1 MALRMISGPAVQP
14 MTLQEV
20 KDHLRIDYSDMDDLI
35 TAYLEA
41 ATSHVQGQH
50 SFTGRALVTQTWEL
64 VIDHFPVHEIKIPL
78 PPLQSVES
86 IKYDASDG
94 LETTLAADQYYVD
107 NVSEPGWV
115 VPITGGW
122 PTGILDA
129 INAVRI
135 RFVAGYDPTTD
146 SPPDLRENIPRAIK
160 QAMLLYIGNFHEHRE
175 ENIVGLTTMKLP
187 FAAENLLR
195 PFRVVVPFA

>member
-1 MALRMISGPAVQP
+1 MALRLITAPAVQP
-14 MTLQEV
+14 LTLQEA
-20 KDHLRIDYSDMDDLI
+20 KDHLRIDYNDMDDLI
-35 TAYLEA
+35 DAYIAA
-41 ATSHVQGQH
+41 ATSHVEGRH

-78 PPLQSVES
+78 PPLQSVTS
-86 IKYDASDG
+86 IKYDDSAG
-94 LETTLAADQYYVD
+94 FETTLAANQYYVD
-107 NVSEPGWV
+107 DVSEPAWV

-122 PTGILDA
+122 PTAVFDA
-129 INAVRI
+129 INSVRI
-135 RFVAGYDPTTD
+135 RFVAGYDPTSD
-146 SPPDLRENIPRAIK
+146 SPPDLAGNVPRAIK